1 MQALSAYNLLQVW
14 ERGQSQNLVARALT
28 LLAATCPEM
37 TWDDLTELS
46 VGQRD
51 ALLLTLREQ
60 TFGAKLNIFATC
72 PQCQG
77 HIEFTTDIA
86 NIRVENHSDQ
96 VAKEHEL
103 SIENFNLRFRL
114 INSLDL
120 ATVVNSND
128 ITIAR
133 SLLVQRCM
141 LQASRDGIVIAPK
154 ELPEEIVDKFV
165 ARLAECDPQSE
176 VLLNLVCPACAHNW
190 QMMFDIV
197 SFFWT
202 EISTQAKRLLREVH
216 TLALAYGWREADILS
231 MSTARRQFYL
241 ELVS

>member
-1 MQALSAYNLLQVW
+1 
-14 ERGQSQNLVARALT
+14 
-28 LLAATCPEM
+28 M
-37 TWDDLTELS
+37 TWDELVELS

-51 ALLLTLREQ
+51 ELLLTLREQ
-60 TFGAKLNIFATC
+60 TFGNKLNIFATC

-86 NIRVENHSDQ
+86 NIRVENHSD
-96 VAKEHEL
+96 VAKENEL
-103 SIENFNLRFRL
+103 SVENFNLRFRL

-120 ATVVNSND
+120 AKVVNCKD

-133 SLLVQRCM
+133 SLLVQHCV
-141 LQASRDGIVIAPK
+141 LQASRDEIVISPK
-154 ELPEEIVDKFV
+154 ELPEEIIDKFL

-190 QMMFDIV
+190 QMIFDIV

-231 MSTARRQFYL
+231 MSTARRQYYL
-241 ELVS
+241 ELVADA

>member
-1 MQALSAYNLLQVW
+1 MQPLSAYNILQAW
-14 ERGQSQNLVARALT
+14 ERGQSLNLVGKALT
-28 LLAATCPEM
+28 LLAATYPEM
-37 TWDDLTELS
+37 TWDELAEFS

-60 TFGAKLNIFATC
+60 TFGTKLNIFATC

-86 NIRVENHSDQ
+86 NIRIEDHSDQ
-96 VAKEHEL
+96 VAKENEV

-114 INSLDL
+114 LNSLDL
-120 ATVVNSND
+120 ATVVNCKD

-133 SLLVQRCM
+133 SLLVQRCV
-141 LQASRDGIVIAPK
+141 LQASRDGIVISSK
-154 ELPEEIVDKFV
+154 ELPDEIIDKFV

-190 QMMFDIV
+190 QMIFDIV

-216 TLALAYGWREADILS
+216 TLALAYGWCEADILS

>member
-1 MQALSAYNLLQVW
+1 MHTLSAYNILQVW
-14 ERGQSQNLVARALT
+14 ERGQSQNLVNRALT

-37 TWDDLTELS
+37 TWDELAELS

-51 ALLLTLREQ
+51 ALLLALREQ
-60 TFGAKLNIFATC
+60 TFGAKLNVFSKC

-86 NIRVENHSDQ
+86 NIRVVSHSDH
-96 VAKEHEL
+96 VAKENEL
-103 SIENFNLRFRL
+103 SVEKFNLRFRL
-114 INSLDL
+114 LNSLDL
-120 ATVVNSND
+120 AAVVNCKD

-133 SLLVQRCM
+133 SLLVQRCV
-141 LQASRDGIVIAPK
+141 LQASRDGIVTSPK
-154 ELPEEIVDKFV
+154 ELPEEIINKLV
-165 ARLAECDPQSE
+165 ARLAECDLQSE

-190 QMMFDIV
+190 QMIFDIV

-216 TLALAYGWREADILS
+216 TLALDYGWCEADILS

-241 ELVS
+241 EMVS

>member
-1 MQALSAYNLLQVW
+1 V
-14 ERGQSQNLVARALT
+14 GRALT

-37 TWDDLTELS
+37 TWDELVELS

-51 ALLLTLREQ
+51 ELLLTLREQ
-60 TFGAKLNIFATC
+60 TFGNKLNIFATC

-86 NIRVENHSDQ
+86 NIRVENHSD
-96 VAKEHEL
+96 VAKENEL
-103 SIENFNLRFRL
+103 SVENFNLRFRL

-120 ATVVNSND
+120 AKVVNCKD

-133 SLLVQRCM
+133 SLLVQHCV
-141 LQASRDGIVIAPK
+141 LQASRDEIVISPK
-154 ELPEEIVDKFV
+154 ELPEEIIDKFL

-190 QMMFDIV
+190 QMIFDIV

-241 ELVS
+241 ELVADA